1 MSTKRS
7 AILNLLSQW
16 TSFFSRCV
24 RINSVGTSVPF
35 IFETALRTGRISII
49 SKFISTQ
56 LPCQILGEFAISWEK
71 KVGFEYPLG
80 NWRQSQISFLS
91 KILGGFSPKSNAFS
105 ISAPFVDSE
114 LILSP
119 SSVWAIWGDNFYFL
133 SLSFVLISP
142 SLTLRKKKKS
152 IEQGQGR
159 SWIGVGLKTA
169 DLADA

>member
-1 MSTKRS
+1 MNS
-7 AILNLLSQW
+7 LLQW

-24 RINSVGTSVPF
+24 RINLVGPSVPS

-80 NWRQSQISFLS
+80 NWRQSQISFIS
-91 KILGGFSPKSNAFS
+91 KILGGFSPKCNAFS
-105 ISAPFVDSE
+105 ISAPFVASE

-119 SSVWAIWGDNFYFL
+119 SSVWAIWGENFYFL
-133 SLSFVLISP
+133 SQSFVLISP
-142 SLTLRKKKKS
+142 SLTLRKKKKY
-152 IEQGQGR
+152 IEQGR

-169 DLADA
+169 DLANA